1 MLRARKKRGAGT
13 APRPIAQF
21 SARRRYHPSFLTS
34 IGPPALPQKA
44 GEYSLPPGV
53 AVNVARN
60 LRPEMSIA
68 ESGARHCWP
77 LQRSLFPTARCNPAE
92 RDRRAALTEFSAP
105 SQPPPAQAR
114 GETVGHIWFPQPLAR
129 RNSRFP
135 RTALSR
141 TIGTLRGPF
150 LLAPREDPIRRPLV
164 SELPPCSRVSP
175 SPAPRSE
182 ADHS

>member
-1 MLRARKKRGAGT
+1 MLGARKKRGAGT

-77 LQRSLFPTARCNPAE
+77 LQRSLFPTARCNPAQ

-114 GETVGHIWFPQPLAR
+114 GETVGHIWFPQLLAR
-129 RNSRFP
+129 RKNLFPQIALP
-135 RTALSR
+135 RT
-141 TIGTLRGPF
+141 TGTHRRRF
-150 LLAPREDPIRRPLV
+150 LPEPLENPIVRPLV
-164 SELPPCSRVSP
+164 SELPP
-175 SPAPRSE
+175 
-182 ADHS
+182 